1 MKRVSV
7 LALILA
13 FAPYVGAEETVS
25 PQEAETPVVA
35 DATEPAEPSVPV
47 EEEVDVDAPP
57 VAEPVTTVAPVEKQ
71 EIPSESAG
79 VSSHKVVRG
88 DTLWGLAGTYL
99 QNPFLWSKIYEA
111 NRSLIQDPH
120 WIYPNQEFVIP
131 SVQAAASMA
140 SAPPAPVV
148 EEPAPV
154 VEAEPVAA
162 AEPAPAAPVAEAEPV
177 VAEEPAAEAAASVQ
191 AEDMDVESAPEK
203 KMVETAEDLVVEA
216 PPAEDDLTRD
226 ANEAKKKRTMAV
238 PGAGFMGGVADS
250 FIADENWEYDGYV
263 LRDRDQRMMISQ
275 GDVVYLN
282 IGAASGVKPKMVAH
296 VYRVGKK
303 VRDPYLKKKS
313 GRMVKRVG
321 AVMVTGAVTEE
332 GCTAVVT
339 NSLEPIRI
347 GDIVKFAAR

>member
-1 MKRVSV
+1 VPAV
-7 LALILA
+7 
-13 FAPYVGAEETVS
+13 AE
-25 PQEAETPVVA
+25 
-35 DATEPAEPSVPV
+35 ATEPAEPSVPV
-47 EEEVDVDAPP
+47 EDETDVDAPP
-57 VAEPVTTVAPVEKQ
+57 AAEPVTAVAPVEKQ
-71 EIPSESAG
+71 EIPSESVA

-99 QNPFLWSKIYEA
+99 RDPFLWSKIYEA
-111 NRSLIQDPH
+111 NRNLIQDPH

-131 SVQAAASMA
+131 SVEAAASMA
-140 SAPPAPVV
+140 SAEPTTVPEDPAPV
-148 EEPAPV
+148 A
-154 VEAEPVAA
+154 ASEPVPA
-162 AEPAPAAPVAEAEPV
+162 AEPAPAAPVVEAEAVPV
-177 VAEEPAAEAAASVQ
+177 EAPAAEAPASIA

-203 KMVETAEDLVVEA
+203 KMVGVAEDLVVEA
-216 PPAEDDLTRD
+216 PLEDDLTKD

-238 PGAGFMGGVADS
+238 PGAGFMGGTADS

-282 IGAASGVKPKMVAH
+282 IGAASGVKPKMVANI
-296 VYRVGKK
+296 YRVGKK

-321 AVMVTGAVTEE
+321 SVMVTGAVTEE

>member
-7 LALILA
+7 LALVLA
-13 FAPYVGAEETVS
+13 FAPFVWAEEAVS
-25 PQEAETPVVA
+25 PEEADLSV
-35 DATEPAEPSVPV
+35 DAAAVEPADSSVPV
-47 EEEVDVDAPP
+47 ADETVVDAPAAEP
-57 VAEPVTTVAPVEKQ
+57 VVDAPVAVAEPVTAVAPVEKQ
-71 EIPSESAG
+71 EIPSESVA

-88 DTLWGLAGTYL
+88 DTLWALAGSYL
-99 QNPFLWSKIYEA
+99 QDPFLWPKIFEA

-120 WIYPNQEFVIP
+120 WIYPSQEFVIP
-131 SVQAAASMA
+131 SMEAAATMA
-140 SAPPAPVV
+140 SAEPAPVA
-148 EEPAPV
+148 EPVAAAPV
-154 VEAEPVAA
+154 VEAEPV
-162 AEPAPAAPVAEAEPV
+162 PV
-177 VAEEPAAEAAASVQ
+177 EEPAAEAPTAVA
-191 AEDMDVESAPEK
+191 AEDMDVEPAPEK
-203 KMVETAEDLVVEA
+203 KMVEATEDLVVEA
-216 PPAEDDLTRD
+216 PVEDELTKD
-226 ANEAKKKRTMAV
+226 ANEAKKKRTLAV

-282 IGAASGVKPKMVAH
+282 IGAASGVKPKMVANL
-296 VYRVGKK
+296 YRVGKK
-303 VRDPYLKKKS
+303 VRDPYLKTKS

-347 GDIVKFAAR
+347 GDIVKFSAR

>member
-13 FAPYVGAEETVS
+13 FAPFVWAEEAVS
-25 PQEAETPVVA
+25 PKEADAPAVA
-35 DATEPAEPSVPV
+35 EATEPADPSVPV
-47 EEEVDVDAPP
+47 EDEADVDAPP
-57 VAEPVTTVAPVEKQ
+57 AAEPVTAVAPVEKQ
-71 EIPSESAG
+71 EIPAESAP

-88 DTLWGLAGTYL
+88 DTLWRLAGTYL

-111 NRSLIQDPH
+111 NRSQIQDPH

-131 SVQAAASMA
+131 SVEAAATMA
-140 SAPPAPVV
+140 SAEPAPVV

-154 VEAEPVAA
+154 AAVEPVPA
-162 AEPAPAAPVAEAEPV
+162 AEPAPAAPVAEAEAVPV
-177 VAEEPAAEAAASVQ
+177 EEPAAEAPASVA
-191 AEDMDVESAPEK
+191 AEDMDVESTPEK
-203 KMVETAEDLVVEA
+203 KMVEVPEDLVVEA
-216 PPAEDDLTRD
+216 PVEDDLTKD

-282 IGAASGVKPKMVAH
+282 IGAASGVKPKMVANI
-296 VYRVGKK
+296 YRVGKK